1 MIFLIFLSFFGVL
14 GSQNHSKP
22 SKPPFSIQVKPVN
35 ADFPGF
41 RPKSGLSQLFPEYS
55 WKNKN
60 GKQGGSISKRPMSS
74 KVGVLNLLY
83 PISLVRK
90 TLIYRL
96 LKISEDFAAQES
108 SYEPKCSGTLMIC
121 PKTESR
127 SSDGLKIFF
136 ENQDLALVDLG

>member
-1 MIFLIFLSFFGVL
+1 MPIFPDSGPNQASHSF
-14 GSQNHSKP
+14 SQN
-22 SKPPFSIQVKPVN
+22 I
-35 ADFPGF
+35 
-41 RPKSGLSQLFPEYS
+41 L
-55 WKNKN
+55 
-60 GKQGGSISKRPMSS
+60 GKTRMRNRAGGGSISKRPISS

-121 PKTESR
+121 PKTEGR
-127 SSDGLKIFF
+127 FSDGLKIFF
-136 ENQDLALVDLG
+136 ENQDLASKVTTLSIRILLDDCQVIYFLRDPLSPHLLYPCGG

>member
-1 MIFLIFLSFFGVL
+1 MPIFPDSGPNQAFPNF
-14 GSQNHSKP
+14 SQNILGK
-22 SKPPFSIQVKPVN
+22 
-35 ADFPGF
+35 ARMG
-41 RPKSGLSQLFPEYS
+41 
-55 WKNKN
+55 N
-60 GKQGGSISKRPMSS
+60 GGGWGSISKRPISS
-74 KVGVLNLLY
+74 KVGVFNLLY

-108 SYEPKCSGTLMIC
+108 SYEPQCSGTLMIC

>member
-1 MIFLIFLSFFGVL
+1 MPIFPDSGPNQAFHGF
-14 GSQNHSKP
+14 SQNILGKTRMG
-22 SKPPFSIQVKPVN
+22 N
-35 ADFPGF
+35 
-41 RPKSGLSQLFPEYS
+41 SG
-55 WKNKN
+55 
-60 GKQGGSISKRPMSS
+60 GGSISKRPISL

-121 PKTESR
+121 SKAEGR
-127 SSDGLKIFF
+127 FSDGLKIFF

>member
-1 MIFLIFLSFFGVL
+1 M
-14 GSQNHSKP
+14 
-22 SKPPFSIQVKPVN
+22 
-35 ADFPGF
+35 
-41 RPKSGLSQLFPEYS
+41 
-55 WKNKN
+55 
-60 GKQGGSISKRPMSS
+60 GGSIPKRLISS
-74 KVGVLNLLY
+74 KVGALNLLY

-136 ENQDLALVDLG
+136 ENQDLALADLDPVLNEGHL

>member
-1 MIFLIFLSFFGVL
+1 MPIFPDSGPNQAFPSF
-14 GSQNHSKP
+14 SQN
-22 SKPPFSIQVKPVN
+22 I
-35 ADFPGF
+35 
-41 RPKSGLSQLFPEYS
+41 L
-55 WKNKN
+55 
-60 GKQGGSISKRPMSS
+60 GKTRMGNMGGSISKRPISS